1 MIVLSSPA
9 VASATGGDG
18 GNPAPAIQLQLSSLN
33 TANAQDPT
41 LTISEIDAA

>member
-9 VASATGGDG
+9 VASTTGVDG
-18 GNPAPAIQLQLSSLN
+18 GNPAPAIQLQLRSLD
-33 TANAQDPT
+33 TASAQDPT